1 MREDENPS
9 NYHSA
14 GRGVLWARGAAVE
27 GLRVHRKHRG
37 LPPPTWEDFLEEV
50 MFQRDP
56 EAQKGLG
63 QGNVVGEGISSSGSS
78 SDKTQAG
85 LCPGCSL
92 QLSSAPEVTK
102 KNIVSRAL
110 ASPVKGCQEEGRSW
124 SW

>member
-63 QGNVVGEGISSSGSS
+63 QGNVVGEGISSRGSS
-78 SDKTQAG
+78 SGKTQG
-85 LCPGCSL
+85 LQSWTMSRL
-92 QLSSAPEVTK
+92 QLAAQFSSRGDK
-102 KNIVSRAL
+102 
-110 ASPVKGCQEEGRSW
+110 EEHSEQGSG
-124 SW
+124 